1 MALETFATTA
11 ASLTLTTGEMLELQP
26 GTNQVLT
33 LLDGWFSP
41 AGTRREGT
49 SRLWAHGS
57 FSERGWRDQ
66 RVITVGGHIFTETR
80 AEAAA
85 MTDTLAAAL
94 ADGTAGKF
102 IVDDAD
108 LGYREASVYITG
120 NPDVKWNGGL
130 DIFFMI
136 DMVAPDPRKYG
147 EPVNVGTP
155 AAAPGG
161 GLALPLFAPQL
172 GTKLRTNYA
181 SQPSVEYAS
190 TNWTPYGSNTT
201 GAVMTN
207 GGKYGPNYY
216 RLTYSASSTGNRGR
230 YHDEPVAV
238 TSGETWTA
246 SMWVRPSTTLTLKMN
261 MEFRTAADVLVGSTV
276 QGTAVSCPA
285 NVWTRLSVSGAAT
298 GNADVIRVQNYA
310 FTATFPAGAT
320 YDLDAEQIERGT
332 LTDYMD
338 GDTTASDKAY
348 QWTGTAGNSA
358 SNEYSL
364 ADSGGVLDFGPAGA
378 PGTVTL
384 ENAGTADSAP
394 VFTVS
399 GYAPGFT
406 ITEVSTGA
414 RLIYTG
420 TVLAGQTL
428 VINAADGSVLLD
440 GYADRS
446 AFLSR
451 REWTRVPGRG
461 RNTYLFE
468 SPGNDGASLTL
479 GVKPAWW

>member
-1 MALETFATTA
+1 MALETFTTTS

-33 LLDGWFSP
+33 HLEGWFSP

-80 AEAAA
+80 TDAAN
-85 MTDTLAAAL
+85 MTDTLSAAL

-108 LGYREASVYITG
+108 LGYREATVYITG
-120 NPDVKWNGGL
+120 TPTVNWDGNR

-147 EPVNVGTP
+147 ELVTVGTA

-161 GLALPLFAPQL
+161 GLAYDLF
-172 GTKLRTNYA
+172 GTGGTVALSGGNLLDNPGPFTDAGWGTSGGYVKSYETPIHGRTAMVFTKSGA
-181 SQPSVEYAS
+181 SYWITYGRRAGSS
-190 TNWTPYGSNTT
+190 GSGSNTT
-201 GAVMTN
+201 LPTNAGEVVPVTPGQTVYASLDLGTDEPNADGRIAIRFFNSSFASISASECPVADMADNAWQTFSHSAVAPANAAYAWIEWGIAMKAGNTV
-207 GGKYGPNYY
+207 GGERSWASDAYLGTTPP
-216 RLTYSASSTGNRGR
+216 TSSTG
-230 YHDEPVAV
+230 
-238 TSGETWTA
+238 TS
-246 SMWVRPSTTLTLKMN
+246 
-261 MEFRTAADVLVGSTV
+261 
-276 QGTAVSCPA
+276 
-285 NVWTRLSVSGAAT
+285 
-298 GNADVIRVQNYA
+298 
-310 FTATFPAGAT
+310 
-320 YDLDAEQIERGT
+320 
-332 LTDYMD
+332 
-338 GDTTASDKAY
+338 
-348 QWTGTAGNSA
+348 
-358 SNEYSL
+358 
-364 ADSGGVLDFGPAGA
+364 GVLDFGAAGS

-384 ENAGTADSAP
+384 ENVGTADSAP

-414 RLIYTG
+414 RLIYTE
-420 TVLAGQTL
+420 TVLDGQTL
-428 VINAADGSVLLD
+428 TIDAADGSVLLD

-446 AFLSR
+446 AYLIR
-451 REWTRVPGRG
+451 REWTRVPGRN
-461 RNTYLFE
+461 RYTYLFE